1 MPVLSGSE
9 RNIAIFL
16 AGCIEEAYQQYQTGG
31 TFQIP
36 NGFRLVTTFT
46 GTALLDPEPIGYII
60 ESELEAVLVFRGTA
74 TPEEWLRDL
83 EFRQV
88 EYEFVPSA
96 GKTHAGFTAIYQSA
110 RERIFYAVR
119 RVSAWKRLLI
129 TGHSLGGAL
138 ATLAALDLAVN
149 TPFSAPLMI
158 NFGSPRVGDPEFAD
172 VYDNT
177 VRNSLRVVNLFDPVP
192 RVPFERSPTLIGKE
206 TVIYR
211 HVEAAHLFMV
221 HGGNLPQNHS
231 LKVYLEGLGA
241 NRMAKAE

>member
-1 MPVLSGSE
+1 MPVLSGLD
-9 RNIAIFL
+9 RDTAIFL

-31 TFQIP
+31 SFQIP

-60 ESELEAVLVFRGTA
+60 ESDLEAVLVFRGTA

-88 EYEFVPSA
+88 DYEFVPLA

-110 RERIFYAVR
+110 RERILNAIR
-119 RVSAWKRLLI
+119 RVNSWKQLLI

-149 TPFSAPLMI
+149 TPFAAPVMI
-158 NFGSPRVGDPEFAD
+158 NFGSPRVGDPEFAN
-172 VYDNT
+172 VYNDT
-177 VRNSLRVVNLFDPVP
+177 IRNSLRMVNLFDPVP
-192 RVPFERSPTLIGKE
+192 RVPFERATTLIGKE
-206 TVIYR
+206 TVVYR
-211 HVEAAHLFMV
+211 HVDAAYLFMI
-221 HGGNLPQNHS
+221 HGGNLRQNHS
-231 LKVYLEGLGA
+231 LRVYLEGLGV
-241 NRMAKAE
+241 NRMAVAE